1 MWDSIND
8 LTIGCQNLNLLSQPN
23 ATLAPKARQ
32 RQARA
37 SGENLNYVTLAPK
50 ARQARLTGSDILV
63 RSLRESFFRQKVQTF
78 VIKLTEC
85 LEMWTGRLSA
95 ETILLYSTASLVSQV
110 QLILISKVWCLAIWS
125 GARGERLRKYLLLPN
140 NICWKCW
147 KWFGLFEKFSNNG
160 NKKVVMWWRQPS
172 QMLFIGL
179 HLFNSSYSKWMWSIN
194 VETSSCLAFFLSL
207 SWKWLQ
213 F

>member
-23 ATLAPKARQ
+23 ATLAPKTRQ

-110 QLILISKVWCLAIWS
+110 QLILISKVWCVGYLIRS
-125 GARGERLRKYLLLPN
+125 QRRKVKKIFVITQQYLLKMLKMVW
-140 NICWKCW
+140 IIWKVF
-147 KWFGLFEKFSNNG
+147 K
-160 NKKVVMWWRQPS
+160 
-172 QMLFIGL
+172 
-179 HLFNSSYSKWMWSIN
+179 
-194 VETSSCLAFFLSL
+194 
-207 SWKWLQ
+207 
-213 F
+213 